1 MRLRG
6 PNNVVPRFGDH
17 ETKELLG
24 VVGSKFDQFQQGGC
38 SM

>member
-6 PNNVVPRFGDH
+6 PNNVVLRLSDH
-17 ETKELLG
+17 GTKKILE